1 MEDERREEEKR
12 GCCRVLSIYLSI
24 WTGTGG
30 ETGRERRGQ
39 KVGRGE
45 GSRRLN
51 REEIECSSNIEEDSG
66 FARIVSIRP
75 LSDSSS
81 VHLGFLLPSP
91 ACGQGFSFAGPNRRT
106 FTLLLLLLPVPRY
119 PYSTRRN
126 EPLAETS
133 SRKFN
138 PRADLRPS
146 AQLLLAREV
155 SVHETYPASTPRKK
169 LIRMRDSRSIHRV
182 GSFLR

>member
-1 MEDERREEEKR
+1 MWKTSEERKR
-12 GCCRVLSIYLSI
+12 KGVVAASYLSIYLSGRGRVVKRGGKDVGRR
-24 WTGTGG
+24 WGG
-30 ETGRERRGQ
+30 EREAGGLIGRKLSARAILRRI
-39 KVGRGE
+39 RDSP
-45 GSRRLN
+45 GSYPSVR
-51 REEIECSSNIEEDSG
+51 
-66 FARIVSIRP
+66 FRIPRACTSA
-75 LSDSSS
+75 SSS
-81 VHLGFLLPSP
+81 HRRRAARGSHSRDRIAGPSP
-91 ACGQGFSFAGPNRRT
+91 SSSSS
-106 FTLLLLLLPVPRY
+106 LPRY

>member
-106 FTLLLLLLPVPRY
+106 LTLLLLLPVPRY

-155 SVHETYPASTPRKK
+155 SVHETYPASTPPKK